1 LCSKPYLKKQ
11 GLSTIT
17 DLFFKGGVLAFNA
30 QTVKAN
36 QWLLVLGL
44 LLLVAAFW
52 GGLVELVG
60 RWHRQEEYGHGFFL
74 PLISAWMLWTRR
86 AALRESMGAP
96 SGWGLVVLGVSGLM
110 LVLGEITA
118 IFVAIQVG
126 FLVALA
132 GLVLCYGG
140 WSLLRLTILPIAFLL
155 FAIPLPYFIDSQI
168 SWRLQLI
175 SSSLGVDFL
184 RALGYTVFLEGNI
197 IDFGT
202 YKLQV
207 VEACSGLR
215 YLYPL
220 LSIGFLMAYI
230 YPAAMKWRVLL
241 FISVVPITILTNSAR
256 ISLTGVL
263 VGKFGPGVADGFLHY
278 FEGWVIFIVCQ
289 LILMA
294 QIMLI
299 ERFTQRRHILDVQ
312 QFPIIDPVPRS
323 GQPATTLDWRMVSA
337 MGLLLVAMA
346 GAWMVHGREEE
357 VPARLSL
364 RTFPLHLGDWRAQ
377 ESSLDI
383 ETEQALGFE
392 DYVLADYRR
401 ADGDPVNF
409 YVAYY
414 GSQRKGVSPHSP
426 QVCIPGGGW
435 VISQLD
441 RTTINLDDGSPMDV
455 VRVVI
460 DRNNQRQVVYYWFE
474 QRGRRIANEYWMK
487 WYLFVDA
494 IKRNRT
500 DGALVRVVSPLRP
513 GEAQDAADRRIQDF
527 IRLAVPKLGPFVP
540 Y

>member
-1 LCSKPYLKKQ
+1 M
-11 GLSTIT
+11 GL
-17 DLFFKGGVLAFNA
+17 V
-30 QTVKAN
+30 
-36 QWLLVLGL
+36 
-44 LLLVAAFW
+44 LLVAAFW

-60 RWHRQEEYGHGFFL
+60 RWYRQEEYSHGFFL
-74 PLISAWMLWTRR
+74 PLISLWMLWSRR
-86 AALRESMGAP
+86 AALRESVGAP
-96 SGWGLVVLGVSGLM
+96 SVWGLVLLGLSALM
-110 LVLGEITA
+110 LVLGEVTA
-118 IFVAIQVG
+118 IFVAMQVG

-140 WSLLRLTILPIAFLL
+140 WSLLRLTMLPIAFLL
-155 FAIPLPYFIDSQI
+155 FAIPLPYFVDSQI

-175 SSSLGVDFL
+175 SSSLGVEFL
-184 RALGYTVFLEGNI
+184 RALGYAVFLEGNI

-202 YKLQV
+202 YKVQV
-207 VEACSGLR
+207 IEACSGLR

-230 YPAAMKWRVLL
+230 YPAPMKWRVLIFL
-241 FISVVPITILTNSAR
+241 SVLPITILTNSAR
-256 ISLTGVL
+256 IALTGIL
-263 VGKFGPGVADGFLHY
+263 VGEFGPGVADGFMHY

-289 LILMA
+289 LILLGI
-294 QIMLI
+294 IMLI

-312 QFPIIDPVPRS
+312 QFPEIAAVPRS
-323 GQPATTLDWRMVSA
+323 GNPAIALDVRMVGA
-337 MGLLLVAMA
+337 VGLVVVAMV
-346 GAWMVHGREEE
+346 GGWMVHGREEE

-364 RTFPLHLGDWRAQ
+364 KTFPLHLGDWVAT

-401 ADGDPVNF
+401 ADGTPVNF
-409 YVAYY
+409 YVAFYA
-414 GSQRKGVSPHSP
+414 SQRRGVSPHSP

-435 VISQLD
+435 VISQLE
-441 RTTINLDDGSPMDV
+441 RTAFKLNDGSPIDV

-460 DRNNQRQVVYYWFE
+460 DRANQRQIVYYWFE

-494 IKRNRT
+494 LTRNRT

-513 GEAQDAADRRIQDF
+513 GETTEVVDQRVQDF
-527 IRLAVPKLGPFVP
+527 IRLAEPHLGTYVPR
-540 Y
+540 

>member
-1 LCSKPYLKKQ
+1 M
-11 GLSTIT
+11 LSEAH
-17 DLFFKGGVLAFNA
+17 LRPAR
-30 QTVKAN
+30 AN
-36 QWLLVLGL
+36 QWLLVLGIVL
-44 LLLVAAFW
+44 TVAAFW

-60 RWHRQEEYGHGFFL
+60 RWYNQEEYGHGFFL
-74 PLISAWMLWTRR
+74 PLISAWMLWSRR
-86 AALRESMGAP
+86 VALRESMGAP
-96 SGWGLVVLGVSGLM
+96 SGWGLAVLALSGLM

-126 FLVALA
+126 FLVALL
-132 GLVLCYGG
+132 GLMLCFGG
-140 WSLLRLTILPIAFLL
+140 WSLLRLTLLPIAFLL

-184 RALGYTVFLEGNI
+184 RAMGYSVFLEGNI

-207 VEACSGLR
+207 IEACSGLR

-230 YPAAMKWRVLL
+230 YPAAMHWRVLI
-241 FISVVPITILTNSAR
+241 FISVVPITVLTNSAR

-263 VGKFGPGVADGFLHY
+263 VGQYGSGVADGFLHY
-278 FEGWVIFIVCQ
+278 FEGWIIFIVCQ

-294 QIMLI
+294 EIMLI
-299 ERFTQRRHILDVQ
+299 ERFTRRRHILDVQ
-312 QFPIIDPVPRS
+312 QFPEIASIPRS
-323 GQPATTLDWRMVSA
+323 GNPASALDLRLVGA
-337 MGLLLVAMA
+337 AGLLALAMA
-346 GAWMVHGREEE
+346 GAWMVGGREEE
-357 VPARLSL
+357 QPARLTL
-364 RTFPLHLGDWRAQ
+364 KTFPLHLGDWVAT

-383 ETEQALGFE
+383 ATEQALGFE

-414 GSQRKGVSPHSP
+414 ASQRKGVSPHSP

-441 RTTINLDDGSPMDV
+441 RTTFALADGQPMEA

-460 DRNNQRQVVYYWFE
+460 DRGSQRQIVYYWFE

-487 WYLFVDA
+487 WYLFTDA
-494 IKRNRT
+494 ITRNRT
-500 DGALVRVVSPLRP
+500 DGALVRVVSPVRQ
-513 GEAQDAADRRIQDF
+513 GEAQDAADQRIQDF
-527 IRLAVPKLGPFVP
+527 IRLAEPHLDAFVP
-540 Y
+540 I

>member
-1 LCSKPYLKKQ
+1 MVSQLR
-11 GLSTIT
+11 
-17 DLFFKGGVLAFNA
+17 
-30 QTVKAN
+30 TVRPN
-36 QWLLVLGL
+36 QWLLALSLV
-44 LLLVAAFW
+44 LLVAAFW

-60 RWHRQEEYGHGFFL
+60 RWYRQEEYSHGFFL
-74 PLISAWMLWTRR
+74 PLISLWMLWSRR
-86 AALRESMGAP
+86 AALRESVGAP
-96 SGWGLVVLGVSGLM
+96 SAWGLVVLVLSALM
-110 LVLGEITA
+110 LVLGEVTA
-118 IFVAIQVG
+118 IFVAMQVG

-132 GLVLCYGG
+132 GLVLSYGG
-140 WSLLRLTILPIAFLL
+140 WSLLRLTLLPIAFLL
-155 FAIPLPYFIDSQI
+155 FAIPLPYFVDSQI

-175 SSSLGVDFL
+175 SSSLGVEFL
-184 RALGYTVFLEGNI
+184 RALGYSVFLEGNI

-202 YKLQV
+202 YKVQV

-230 YPAAMKWRVLL
+230 YPAPMKWRVLIFL
-241 FISVVPITILTNSAR
+241 SVLPITILTNSAR
-256 ISLTGVL
+256 IAMTGIL
-263 VGKFGPGVADGFLHY
+263 VGEFGPGVADGFMHY

-289 LILMA
+289 LILLGI
-294 QIMLI
+294 IMLI

-312 QFPIIDPVPRS
+312 QFPEIAAVPRS
-323 GQPATTLDWRMVSA
+323 GNPAIALDVRMVGA
-337 MGLLLVAMA
+337 VGLVVVAMV
-346 GAWMVHGREEE
+346 GGWMVHGRDEE

-364 RTFPLHLGDWRAQ
+364 KTFPLHLGDWVAT

-401 ADGDPVNF
+401 ADGTPVNF
-409 YVAYY
+409 YVAFYA
-414 GSQRKGVSPHSP
+414 SQRRGVSPHSP

-435 VISQLD
+435 VISQLE
-441 RTTINLDDGSPMDV
+441 RTAFNLNDGNPIDV

-460 DRNNQRQVVYYWFE
+460 DRANQRQIVYYWFE

-494 IKRNRT
+494 LTRNRT

-513 GEAQDAADRRIQDF
+513 GETTEVVDQRIQDF
-527 IRLAVPKLGPFVP
+527 IRLAEPHLGTFVP
-540 Y
+540 R